1 MCSGDIIAIYNKMY
15 EKGDYFIPYIFPT
28 TSVSIAFAGLP
39 YMSVLPYIDLAF
51 SGIDTTKNLLDAN
64 TEIENFRKNKLLKL
78 AKSFLPAD
86 RYEFYSTQDL
96 GPSLLGA
103 IGFDSPVDNLI
114 NELKQYGVEFEEC
127 DPCGNNIQTKEGNTL
142 TDETLAVCT
151 PEEKIRLIKIENNR
165 EFEDK

>member
-1 MCSGDIIAIYNKMY
+1 
-15 EKGDYFIPYIFPT
+15 
-28 TSVSIAFAGLP
+28 
-39 YMSVLPYIDLAF
+39 
-51 SGIDTTKNLLDAN
+51 
-64 TEIENFRKNKLLKL
+64 LLKL

-103 IGFDSPVDNLI
+103 VGFDSPFDNLI